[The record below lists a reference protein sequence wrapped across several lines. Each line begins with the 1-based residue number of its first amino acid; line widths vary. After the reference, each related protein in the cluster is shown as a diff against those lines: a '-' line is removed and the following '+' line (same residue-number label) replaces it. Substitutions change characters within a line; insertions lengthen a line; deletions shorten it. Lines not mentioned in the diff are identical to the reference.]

1 MLFRVRRGRAWS
13 GDDRQRGLRSS
24 GLGPGEWLPTVRV
37 CPVSTRFGTGHRVLV
52 AGGAGF
58 VPSHV
63 VDRLLERG
71 ASVVVVDNFIT
82 GAKEN
87 VAHHEGN
94 PQFTLVE
101 ADVAEPLPSGI
112 AALDAPFDA
121 ILHLASPASPTDFR
135 RYAIEIMRVNGIGT
149 LNLLERAIADG
160 ARFLLASTSEAYGD
174 PLVHPQ
180 PETYWGNVN
189 PVGVRSVY
197 DESKRFAEA
206 ATMAYHRDR
215 GADVAIVRIFNTY
228 GPRMAL
234 GDGRAIPTFI
244 TQALRGEP
252 LTVTG
257 SGEQTRSICYVDDL
271 VRGILALLDSTQTGP
286 VNCGTEHEIS
296 MRELAELIVALT
308 GSDSPVVHIEKA
320 PDDPERRR
328 PDLTLARQLLGYEPT
343 VPPEVGLS
351 RTISYFRE
359 RLT

>member
-1 MLFRVRRGRAWS
+1 VEITPRF
-13 GDDRQRGLRSS
+13 
-24 GLGPGEWLPTVRV
+24 GPGSRI
-37 CPVSTRFGTGHRVLV
+37 LV
-52 AGGAGF
+52 TGGAGF

-71 ASVVVVDNFIT
+71 AAVVAVDNFLT

-87 VAHHEGN
+87 IAHLDRH
-94 PQFTLVE
+94 PRFAFIE
-101 ADVAEPLPSGI
+101 ADVTEPLPADAS
-112 AALDAPFDA
+112 ALTAPFDA

-135 RYAIEIMRVNGIGT
+135 RLAVEILRVNAVGT
-149 LNLLERAIADG
+149 LNMLERAVADG

-189 PVGVRSVY
+189 PIGVRSVY

-228 GPRMAL
+228 GPRMAF

-244 TQALRGEP
+244 AQALSGEP
-252 LTVTG
+252 VTILG

-271 VRGILALLDSTQTGP
+271 VRGILALLDSGQAGP
-286 VNCGTEHEIS
+286 VNCGTEHE
-296 MRELAELIVALT
+296 MTMHELATMIVRLT
-308 GSDSPVVHIEKA
+308 GSRSDIVYLPAA
-320 PDDPERRR
+320 PDDPQRRR
-328 PDLTLARQLLGYEPT
+328 PDLSRARELLGYSPSVAPDE
-343 VPPEVGLS
+343 GLR
-351 RTISYFRE
+351 RTIAYFAG
-359 RLT
+359 RLGTTVLS